1 MKRTFL
7 VIVLVFG
14 ILLIVAAAVFFFVE
28 DGVTDI
34 SVRTGSADE
43 IVLELKYLFPTGGYS
58 VRQVPETEG
67 ENTGNGMT
75 EYDGSLGKYRILV
88 SFGDADLSESL
99 MQQYPCGQVVE
110 FSEFPVSVRIKRVH
124 LNDHGFDLYIGFDSP
139 ISIESVSRGEMNPI
153 GGKMQI
159 PVTLQ

>member
-1 MKRTFL
+1 MKKTF
-7 VIVLVFG
+7 VIFLTAIC
-14 ILLIVAAAVFFFVE
+14 ILLIAALTVLFFVE

-34 SVRTGSADE
+34 SVKTGSADE

-75 EYDGSLGKYRILV
+75 EYDGSLGKYRMLI
-88 SFGDADLSESL
+88 SFGDMDLSEDL
-99 MQQYPCGQVVE
+99 MNRFPVGQVV
-110 FSEFPVSVRIKRVH
+110 SLTDSSASVQVKRVH

-159 PVTLQ
+159 PVTLR